1 MTEAGDKII
10 EIIEKIEKEEKLP
23 KGILKAIY
31 DEELIQVHK
40 DIRTNSVEKPLREII
55 VKYFEMSNED

>member
-23 KGILKAIY
+23 EGILKSIY
-31 DEELIQVHK
+31 DEELIQVHR
-40 DIRTNSVEKPLREII
+40 DVRTNSLEKPLRELV
-55 VKYFEMSNED
+55 VKYYESK